1 MDLVTGGTGLVG
13 AHMLLELAAAGR
25 PVRALHRKGAD
36 RTVIDRIFKHYRP
49 DAADLLAR
57 IQWEEGD
64 LMDVGALE
72 EAMSGVQHVYHAAAV
87 VSFDP
92 RHGEELRRTNTQGTA
107 RVVDAAL
114 AAGVARLCHVSST
127 AAIGRGKKDEP
138 RTEAM
143 PWTDVAGNS
152 DYAISKYE
160 AELEVYRGIA
170 EGLDAVIV
178 NPCVVIGPGAKGRSS
193 MTLVERMRKG
203 TQWVPPGSN
212 AFVDA
217 RDVAACM
224 RTLIEKGGSGERY
237 LLVGENATYD
247 RLFAAFANAFGH
259 PKPTKRLKPWM
270 LETAWRLE
278 RVRSLFSSRGA
289 LVTKATA
296 HSAITTRSYS
306 NTKVVQ
312 AIGHNFRPLNEM
324 VANVVTFVQGT
335 GSAG

>member
-13 AHMLLELAAAGR
+13 AHVLLELTAAGR
-25 PVRALHRKGAD
+25 SVRALHRPGSD
-36 RTVIDRIFKHYRP
+36 RGIVERIFRHYRP
-49 DAADLLAR
+49 EAAELFAR
-57 IQWEEGD
+57 IDWVEGD
-64 LMDVGALE
+64 LVDVGALE
-72 EAMSGVQHVYHAAAV
+72 AAMTGVVHVYHAAAV

-92 RHGEELRRTNTQGTA
+92 RHATDLRRTNTEGTA

-114 AAGVARLCHVSST
+114 AAGVRRLCHVSST

-138 RTEAM
+138 RDEEM
-143 PWTDVAGNS
+143 PWTDVVGNS

-203 TQWVPPGSN
+203 TRWVPPGSN

-224 RTLIEKGGSGERY
+224 RVLMEKGGTGERY
-237 LLVGENATYD
+237 LLVGENATYEQ
-247 RLFAAFANAFGH
+247 LFSVFANAFDQ
-259 PKPTKRLKPWM
+259 PRPTRRLMPWM
-270 LETAWRLE
+270 LECAWRLE
-278 RVRSLFSSRGA
+278 RIRTFFSGRGA

-296 HSAITTRSYS
+296 HSALTRRSYS
-306 NTKVVQ
+306 NAKVVG
-312 AIGHNFRPLNEM
+312 AIAHRFRPLEEM
-324 VANVVTFVQGT
+324 VGNVVAFVQGA
-335 GSAG
+335 GSAA